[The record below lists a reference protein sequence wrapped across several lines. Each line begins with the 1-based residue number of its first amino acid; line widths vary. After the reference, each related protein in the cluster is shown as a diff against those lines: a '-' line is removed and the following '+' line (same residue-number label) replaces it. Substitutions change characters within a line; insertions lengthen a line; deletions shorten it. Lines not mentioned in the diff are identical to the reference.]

1 MSFSNYFIYIYT
13 IDKFE
18 IVKGTFL
25 GEFEEVVLLAVY
37 VTDEEAYANVV
48 KRSVEKHTGRNINL
62 SAIHSALYRMERKG
76 FLDSQ
81 LAEAS
86 PRRGGKKKRYFKVS
100 TQGSEALTEV
110 RRIRD
115 SFWRLVP
122 AAKLQG
128 GTS

>member
-1 MSFSNYFIYIYT
+1 M
-13 IDKFE
+13 
-18 IVKGTFL
+18 KGTFL

-86 PRRGGKKKRYFKVS
+86 PRRGGKK
-100 TQGSEALTEV
+100 
-110 RRIRD
+110 
-115 SFWRLVP
+115 
-122 AAKLQG
+122 
-128 GTS
+128 